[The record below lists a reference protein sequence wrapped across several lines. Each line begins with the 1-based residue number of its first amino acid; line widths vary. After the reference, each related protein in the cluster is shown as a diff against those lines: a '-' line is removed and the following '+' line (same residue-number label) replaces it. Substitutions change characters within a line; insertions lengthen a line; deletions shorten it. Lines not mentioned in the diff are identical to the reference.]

1 MIGPHP
7 SAQHVGREL
16 AGDDRDRHA
25 VSTIVAQHLFVAR
38 DTNGLGAPPWERLA
52 ATAGSVDLR
61 QSLSGLILATKQ
73 VTTTGTDEQLVRA
86 DAILTDARKRLY
98 QLLAE

>member
-1 MIGPHP
+1 M
-7 SAQHVGREL
+7 
-16 AGDDRDRHA
+16 
-25 VSTIVAQHLFVAR
+25 
-38 DTNGLGAPPWERLA
+38 GAPPWERLA